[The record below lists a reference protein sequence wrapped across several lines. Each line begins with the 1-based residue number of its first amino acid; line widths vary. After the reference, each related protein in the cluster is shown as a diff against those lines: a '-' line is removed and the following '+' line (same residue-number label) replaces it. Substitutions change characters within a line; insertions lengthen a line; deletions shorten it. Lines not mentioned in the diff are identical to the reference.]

1 MSSRQ
6 RPDSRLEQAMSE
18 TRITDLEMLAAHQA
32 QAIDDLSA
40 MVAEQ
45 WKVIDAMRKRLD
57 EMSERF
63 QAVEESALGRPENVK
78 PPHW

>member
-1 MSSRQ
+1 
-6 RPDSRLEQAMSE
+6 MSE
-18 TRITDLEMLAAHQA
+18 TRIAELEMTAAHQA

-40 MVAEQ
+40 MVAAQ

-63 QAVEESALGRPENVK
+63 HSVEENALGRPENAK

>member
-1 MSSRQ
+1 
-6 RPDSRLEQAMSE
+6 MSE
-18 TRITDLEMLAAHQA
+18 TRITELEMIAADQA
-32 QAIDDLSA
+32 RTIDDLSA

-45 WKVIDAMRKRLD
+45 WKVIDAMRKKLD

-63 QAVEESALGRPENVK
+63 QAVEETALGRPENVK

>member
-1 MSSRQ
+1 MRSRQ
-6 RPDSRLEQAMSE
+6 RARGRLEQDMSE

-32 QAIDDLSA
+32 QAIEDLSA

-57 EMSERF
+57 EISERF
-63 QAVEESALGRPENVK
+63 HSVEETALGRPENAK

>member
-1 MSSRQ
+1 
-6 RPDSRLEQAMSE
+6 MSE
-18 TRITDLEMLAAHQA
+18 ARITELEMIAAHQA
-32 QAIDDLSA
+32 RTIEDLSA

-45 WKVIDAMRKRLD
+45 WKIINAMRKRLD

-63 QAVEESALGRPENVK
+63 QAVEETALGRPKNAK

>member
-1 MSSRQ
+1 
-6 RPDSRLEQAMSE
+6 MSE
-18 TRITDLEMLAAHQA
+18 TRITGLEMLAAHQA
-32 QAIDDLSA
+32 QTIDELSA

-45 WKVIDAMRKRLD
+45 WKVIDAMRKKLD

-63 QAVEESALGRPENVK
+63 QAVEETSLGRPENVK

>member
-1 MSSRQ
+1 MHSRQ
-6 RPDSRLEQAMSE
+6 GAHSRLEQAMSE
-18 TRITDLEMLAAHQA
+18 NRITDLEMLAAHQA
-32 QAIDDLSA
+32 QTIDDLSA

-57 EMSERF
+57 EMTERF
-63 QAVEESALGRPENVK
+63 QAVEENALGRPENVK

>member
-1 MSSRQ
+1 MRSRQ
-6 RPDSRLEQAMSE
+6 RTRGRLEQAMSE

-32 QAIDDLSA
+32 QTIEDLSA

-45 WKVIDAMRKRLD
+45 WKIIDAMRKRLD

-63 QAVEESALGRPENVK
+63 QAVEETALGRSENAK

>member
-1 MSSRQ
+1 
-6 RPDSRLEQAMSE
+6 MSE

-63 QAVEESALGRPENVK
+63 QAVEENALGRPENVK

>member
-1 MSSRQ
+1 
-6 RPDSRLEQAMSE
+6 MSE
-18 TRITDLEMLAAHQA
+18 TRITELEMAAAEQA
-32 QAIDDLSA
+32 RTIEDLSA

-45 WKVIDAMRKRLD
+45 WKVIDAMRKKLD

-63 QAVEESALGRPENVK
+63 QAVEETALGRPENAK

>member
-1 MSSRQ
+1 
-6 RPDSRLEQAMSE
+6 MSE
-18 TRITDLEMLAAHQA
+18 TRITELEMIVADQTRT
-32 QAIDDLSA
+32 IDDLSA

-45 WKVIDAMRKRLD
+45 WNVIGAMRKRLD

-63 QAVEESALGRPENVK
+63 QAVEETALGRPENVK

>member
-1 MSSRQ
+1 MIES
-6 RPDSRLEQAMSE
+6 
-18 TRITDLEMLAAHQA
+18 RITDLEMLAAHQA
-32 QAIDDLSA
+32 QTIDDLSA

-45 WKVIDAMRKRLD
+45 WKVIDAMRKKLD

-63 QAVEESALGRPENVK
+63 QAVEENALGRPENVK

>member
-1 MSSRQ
+1 MSDARITE
-6 RPDSRLEQAMSE
+6 LEMAAAEQAR
-18 TRITDLEMLAAHQA
+18 T
-32 QAIDDLSA
+32 IDELSG

-45 WKVIDAMRKRLD
+45 WKVIDAMRKKLD

-63 QAVEESALGRPENVK
+63 QAVEETALGRPENVK

>member
-1 MSSRQ
+1 
-6 RPDSRLEQAMSE
+6 MSE

>member
-1 MSSRQ
+1 
-6 RPDSRLEQAMSE
+6 MSE
-18 TRITDLEMLAAHQA
+18 NRVTDLEMLAAHQA
-32 QAIDDLSA
+32 QTIDELSA

-63 QAVEESALGRPENVK
+63 QAVEETALGRPENVK

>member
-1 MSSRQ
+1 MLMAQ
-6 RPDSRLEQAMSE
+6 NDN
-18 TRITDLEMLAAHQA
+18 RITDLEMLAAHQA
-32 QAIDDLSA
+32 QTIDDLSA

-45 WKVIDAMRKRLD
+45 WKVIDAMRKKLD

-63 QAVEESALGRPENVK
+63 QAVEETGPGMPGNVK

>member
-1 MSSRQ
+1 MRSRQ
-6 RPDSRLEQAMSE
+6 EPPRPIKQAMSE
-18 TRITDLEMLAAHQA
+18 ARITDLEMLAAHQA
-32 QAIDDLSA
+32 QALDDLSA

-45 WKVIDAMRKRLD
+45 WKVIDAMRKKLD

-63 QAVEESALGRPENVK
+63 QAVEENALGRPENAK